1 MIMVV
6 FAICPFCL
14 QETRENIVKTESVN
28 SDTEGTD
35 YGGNDL
41 VYLRCENC
49 DKVWIEFRYVSDQ
62 SRK

>member
-1 MIMVV
+1 MVV

-14 QETRENIVKTESVN
+14 QETREHIVKTESVFK
-28 SDTEGTD
+28 DAERID
-35 YGGNDL
+35 HADNDL

-49 DKVWIEFRYVSDQ
+49 DKVWIELRQVRVR